1 MYKFKF
7 ESVEYG
13 EKWIAIYGQHMASG
27 FKYALIAI
35 GVYTPC
41 SVLERREL
49 WDDLTILR

>member
-1 MYKFKF
+1 M
-7 ESVEYG
+7 
-13 EKWIAIYGQHMASG
+13 EKNGLLFMDSIWASG
-27 FKYALIAI
+27 FKNALI